1 MEINMKNRTLIAA
14 ACVLVGCSSSPT
26 LEISTPKSVVLG
38 NTKSDQTVVNLK
50 MAEAECQ
57 KYDRHA
63 VAIGTNN
70 KDKTASFECKD

>member
-1 MEINMKNRTLIAA
+1 MEINMKKLALIAM

-26 LEISTPKSVVLG
+26 LEKSTPKSVVLG
-38 NTKSDQTVVNLK
+38 KAKPNQTVKNLK

>member
-1 MEINMKNRTLIAA
+1 MKKVALIAI
-14 ACVLVGCSSSPT
+14 ACALAGCSSSPS
-26 LEISTPKSVVLG
+26 LEVSTPKSVVLG
-38 NTKSDQTVVNLK
+38 NTQSNQTVKNLK

-70 KDKTASFECKD
+70 KDKTASFECKE